1 MPREIALFSVLM
13 PTLLLVVIAVSLLF
27 VGLDLL
33 LSRWGVYRQ
42 VWHPALFRAALFV
55 ALLCGTAL
63 ALGFG
68 TP

>member
-13 PTLLLVVIAVSLLF
+13 PTLLLVVVAVSLLF

-33 LSRWGVYRQ
+33 LSRWGLYRL

-55 ALLCGTAL
+55 GICSAVALS
-63 ALGFG
+63 LGFG
-68 TP
+68 AP